1 MLVTK
6 TSGIEEENDI
16 NVVRLGL
23 DLPAA
28 AASAFEDIKQKFTDQ
43 KQKFTNQR
51 QWREFVSAVQCSVNY
66 PAAIN
71 SLRSGTKWFSDGLA
85 EASSCLAQALHV
97 AQFR

>member
-1 MLVTK
+1 MLISR
-6 TSGIEEENDI
+6 TSAVGQESDI
-16 NVVRLGL
+16 KLGL
-23 DLPAA
+23 DLPVAA
-28 AASAFEDIKQKFTDQ
+28 ANAAVSAFEDI

-85 EASSCLAQALHV
+85 QASSCLARTLRV
-97 AQFR
+97 VR

>member
-1 MLVTK
+1 MRLNQ
-6 TSGIEEENDI
+6 TSALEEENDV

-28 AASAFEDIKQKFTDQ
+28 AASAFEDI

-71 SLRSGTKWFSDGLA
+71 SLRSGTKLFSDGLA
-85 EASSCLAQALHV
+85 QVHAFVRTLHV
-97 AQFR
+97 AGQGR

>member
-1 MLVTK
+1 MLITQV
-6 TSGIEEENDI
+6 SAVERDNEI
-16 NVVRLGL
+16 NVARLGL

-28 AASAFEDIKQKFTDQ
+28 AASAFQDIKQKFS
-43 KQKFTNQR
+43 NQR

-85 EASSCLAQALHV
+85 QASTCLKQTLRV
-97 AQFR
+97 ARTR

>member
-1 MLVTK
+1 MLV
-6 TSGIEEENDI
+6 SQISAVEEDNDM

-28 AASAFEDIKQKFTDQ
+28 AASAFEDI

-71 SLRSGTKWFSDGLA
+71 SLRSGTKWFSDG
-85 EASSCLAQALHV
+85 V
-97 AQFR
+97 AQVHAFARTLHARCR

>member
-1 MLVTK
+1 MLVTQ
-6 TSGIEEENDI
+6 TSAFKEENDI
-16 NVVRLGL
+16 NVARLGL

-28 AASAFEDIKQKFTDQ
+28 AASAFEDIKQKLTNH

-71 SLRSGTKWFSDGLA
+71 SLRSGTKLFSDGLA
-85 EASSCLAQALHV
+85 QVHAFVRTLHV
-97 AQFR
+97 AGYR